1 MSDDPLDEYWK
12 ALADEE
18 RRRGQL
24 ELYRSEDF
32 EQLSDYRLADLS
44 VPLLILWDTRVVV
57 IDGAPHF
64 VWDEVPEVCVAA
76 LTTFLARI
84 RSSSGSST

>member
-1 MSDDPLDEYWK
+1 MRNAAAASSSST
-12 ALADEE
+12 ALKTSSSS
-18 RRRGQL
+18 RT
-24 ELYRSEDF
+24 
-32 EQLSDYRLADLS
+32 YRLANLS